1 MFIGGGSGSTAGGI
15 RVTTLAVLLLA
26 IWAEARGR
34 RDMEAYGKRIG
45 TGILRQA
52 VSVTLVSLF
61 LVIVG
66 TAVFMFQTGIP
77 LDRSLY
83 EVVSAYAT
91 CGLSTGITGSIDDG
105 AKMTLILM
113 MYIGRVGSIT
123 IAGALALNQHRRV
136 IRFPA
141 ERPLIG

>member
-1 MFIGGGSGSTAGGI
+1 
-15 RVTTLAVLLLA
+15 
-26 IWAEARGR
+26 
-34 RDMEAYGKRIG
+34 
-45 TGILRQA
+45 
-52 VSVTLVSLF
+52 
-61 LVIVG
+61 
-66 TAVFMFQTGIP
+66 MFQTGIP